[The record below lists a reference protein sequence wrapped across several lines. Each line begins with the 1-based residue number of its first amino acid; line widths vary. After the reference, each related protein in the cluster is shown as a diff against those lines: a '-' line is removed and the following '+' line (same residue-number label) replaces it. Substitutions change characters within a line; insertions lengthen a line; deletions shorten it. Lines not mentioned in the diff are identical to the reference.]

1 MVKRI
6 IASGNID
13 GVDYNYI
20 YNTNDFGYY
29 FEYYDTYKPYVLNF
43 AGLSDFQDTGLET
56 NVVFDVN
63 FIDLD
68 GLSKT
73 YIILGD
79 NYKDVV
85 NYVSMNLGKV
95 IKVNK
100 SDLQITN
107 I

>member
-29 FEYYDTYKPYVLNF
+29 FEYYDTYKTYVLNI

-68 GLSKT
+68 GLSKN